1 MNIIFF
7 RQRIQSLLHPLLSPC
22 YHRSFT
28 RSNLNQNRL
37 LSPEK
42 GAMDKKWDLKV
53 LLMVKCVDLC
63 LCATPLIS
71 PSRDHRPPVL
81 GQKAAFHS
89 SRGLPRVF
97 SPRRWCRRGSSTP
110 AEKWV
115 WSGYIRRCQR
125 NIAHAQLF
133 CTQAL
138 LGAMV
143 RRRQR

>member
-1 MNIIFF
+1 MYNQLFSTVIILY
-7 RQRIQSLLHPLLSPC
+7 SLEASLIRTYCCPQKKEPWMH
-22 YHRSFT
+22 
-28 RSNLNQNRL
+28 
-37 LSPEK
+37 
-42 GAMDKKWDLKV
+42 KKWDLKV

-81 GQKAAFHS
+81 GQKAAFHP
-89 SRGLPRVF
+89 RGLPRVF
-97 SPRRWCRRGSSTP
+97 SRRRWCRRGSSTP

-138 LGAMV
+138 LGVMV
-143 RRRQR
+143 RSNIIEAILDPD